1 MLNLDL
7 VKQYESALA
16 ARDLGYVQYQ
26 RHLENIAALEMELA
40 DKRETLE
47 RLDHQLKRFTDPN
60 EGLRLKRE
68 FAEARERSLLLETAI
83 GNLHRQTGALIADAN
98 AHGEKCRKVHR
109 EIFEVE
115 YTRIADRLRGEAM
128 ELFALAKATIGPNE
142 IYGRDGKLIGAFP
155 YLEKTDHAPI
165 LAAIAKRLGIPVNV
179 PKALNP
185 AI

>member
-7 VKQYESALA
+7 VQQYESALA

-40 DKRETLE
+40 DKREALE
-47 RLDHQLKRFTDPN
+47 RLDYQLKRFTDPN

-83 GNLHRQTGALIADAN
+83 ENLHRQTGALIADAN
-98 AHGEKCRKVHR
+98 AHGAKCGQYHR
-109 EIFEVE
+109 AIFETE
-115 YTRIADRLRGEAM
+115 YARIADRLRGEAM
-128 ELFALAKATIGPNE
+128 ELFALAKATISPNE
-142 IYGRDGKLIGAFP
+142 LYGRGGHLIGAFP
-155 YLEKTDHAPI
+155 YLEKTDPAPI
-165 LAAIAKRLGIPVNV
+165 LATIAQRLGIPVKV

-185 AI
+185 TL